1 MASPYQLGPA
11 QHAARAEVDGADLV
25 TAELTAG
32 GEAGLIL
39 TVRVHVGEEEYH
51 VQLNGLS
58 EEEAP
63 VIAHQVLAGLRVEG

>member
-1 MASPYQLGPA
+1 MK
-11 QHAARAEVDGADLV
+11 LV
-25 TAELTAG
+25 TFSHENTVRPGVLTAG

-63 VIAHQVLAGLRVEG
+63 VVAHQVLAGLRVEG